1 MALQFYNVF
10 YMTGQEY
17 GAFDVVVVGSG
28 AAGMVAAL
36 TAAHQGL
43 STVVVEKAPHYG
55 GSTARSGGGVWI
67 PNNEVLKRDGVKDTA
82 DAARKYLHAIIGDVV
97 PADKI
102 DTYLDRGPEMLSFV
116 LKNSPLK
123 LCWVPGYSDY
133 YPETPGGKAT
143 GRSVEPRPFNAKKL
157 GPDEAG
163 LEPPYGKVP
172 MNMVV
177 LQQDYVRLNQLKR
190 HPRGVL
196 RSIKVGVRSVWA
208 NATGKN
214 LVGMGRALIAPLR
227 IGLRDAGVPVLLNT
241 ALTDLYVEDGVVRGI
256 YVRAEGAAESSEPQL
271 IRARKGVILGC
282 GGFEHNQEMRT
293 KYQRQ
298 PITTE
303 WTVGAKANTGD
314 GILAAEKL
322 GAALELMEDSWWGP
336 TVPLVDAPWFA
347 LSERNSPGSIIVNL
361 SGKRF
366 MNESMPYVEACHH
379 MYGGEYGQGPGPGE
393 NVPAWL
399 VFDQQYRDRYIF
411 AGLQPG
417 QRIPKKWLE
426 SGVVVKADTLAELA
440 EKTGVPTEALSAT
453 IERFNGFARTGVDED
468 FHRGE
473 SAYDRYYGDP
483 TNKPNPNL
491 GEIKHAPFY
500 AAKMVPGD
508 LGTKGGIRT
517 DVHGRALRDD
527 GSIIEG
533 LYAAGNVSSP
543 VMGHTYPGPGGTIGP
558 AMTFGY
564 LAALHLAGA
573 APAATSD
580 AGAAPA
586 ATSDAGAAPAAT
598 SETGKAH

>member
-1 MALQFYNVF
+1 
-10 YMTGQEY
+10 MTGQEY
-17 GAFDVVVVGSG
+17 DVVVVGSG

-67 PNNEVLKRDGVKDTA
+67 PNNEILKRDGVKDTA
-82 DAARKYLHAIIGDVV
+82 EAARKYLHTIIGDAV

-102 DTYLDRGPEMLSFV
+102 DTYLDRSPEMLSFV

-143 GRSVEPRPFNAKKL
+143 GRSVEPKPFNAKKL
-157 GPDEAG
+157 GPDEKG

-172 MNMVV
+172 LNMVV

-196 RSIKVGVRSVWA
+196 RSLKVGVRSVWA

-227 IGLRDAGVPVLLNT
+227 IGLQKAGVPVLLDT

-256 YVRAEGAAESSEPQL
+256 YVRNTQDPESAEPTL
-271 IRARKGVILGC
+271 IRARKGVILGS
-282 GGFEHNQEMRT
+282 GGFEHNEQMRV
-293 KYQRQ
+293 KYQRA

-303 WTVGAKANTGD
+303 WTVGAAANTGD

-361 SGKRF
+361 SAKRF

-379 MYGGEYGQGPGPGE
+379 MYGGRYGQGEGPGE

-399 VFDQQYRDRYIF
+399 IFDQQYRDRYIF

-426 SGVVVKADTLAELA
+426 SGVVVKAETLAELA
-440 EKTGVPTEALSAT
+440 EKTGLSTEALTAT
-453 IERFNGFARTGVDED
+453 VDRFNGFARTGVDED
-468 FHRGE
+468 FHRGD

-483 TNKPNPNL
+483 TIKPNPNL
-491 GEIKHAPFY
+491 GEIKHGPFY

-517 DVHGRALRDD
+517 DNDGRALRDD
-527 GSIIEG
+527 NTVIDG

-564 LAALHLAGA
+564 LAALAIAGK
-573 APAATSD
+573 
-580 AGAAPA
+580 G
-586 ATSDAGAAPAAT
+586 
-598 SETGKAH
+598 

>member
-1 MALQFYNVF
+1 VAPRPANSITCSS
-10 YMTGQEY
+10 MTAQE
-17 GAFDVVVVGSG
+17 FDVVVVGSG

-43 STVVVEKAPHYG
+43 SAVVVEKAPHFG

-67 PNNEVLKRDGVKDTA
+67 LNNEILKRDGVTDTA
-82 DAARKYLHAIIGDVV
+82 QAARTYLHTIIGDVV
-97 PADKI
+97 EPERI
-102 DTYLDRGPEMLSFV
+102 DTYLERGPEMLSFV
-116 LKNSPLK
+116 LAHTPLK
-123 LCWVPGYSDY
+123 MCWVPGYSDY
-133 YPETPGGKAT
+133 YPETPGGRSG
-143 GRSVEPRPFNAKKL
+143 GRSVEPKPFDAKRL
-157 GPDEAG
+157 GPDLPG

-172 MNMVV
+172 LNVV
-177 LQQDYVRLNQLKR
+177 VMQQDYVRLNQLKR
-190 HPRGVL
+190 HWRGIL
-196 RSIKVGVRSVWA
+196 RSLKVGARTMWA
-208 NATGKN
+208 GMRGKN

-227 IGLRDAGVPVLLNT
+227 IGLRQAGVPVLLNT
-241 ALTDLYVEDGVVRGI
+241 ALTELYVEDGAVRGI
-256 YVRAEGAAESSEPQL
+256 YVRDMSGPEAAEPQL
-271 IRARKGVILGC
+271 IKARRGVILGS
-282 GGFEHNQEMRT
+282 GGFEHNEQMRI
-293 KYQRQ
+293 KYQRA

-336 TVPLVDAPWFA
+336 TVPLVGAPWFA
-347 LSERNSPGSIIVNL
+347 LSERNSPGSVIVNL
-361 SGKRF
+361 AGNRF

-399 VFDQQYRDRYIF
+399 VFDQQYRNRYIF

-417 QRIPKKWLE
+417 QRIPNKWLE
-426 SGVVVKADTLAELA
+426 SGVIVKADTLAELA
-440 EKTGVPTEALSAT
+440 QKTALPTDAFLAT
-453 IERFNGFARTGVDED
+453 VARFNGFARSGVDED

-491 GEIKHAPFY
+491 GEISHPPYY
-500 AAKMVPGD
+500 AARMVPGD
-508 LGTKGGIRT
+508 LGTKGGVRT

-527 GSIIEG
+527 GSVIEG
-533 LYAAGNVSSP
+533 LYAAGNVSAP

-564 LAALHLAGA
+564 LAALHIAGA
-573 APAATSD
+573 ARPAT
-580 AGAAPA
+580 
-586 ATSDAGAAPAAT
+586 
-598 SETGKAH
+598 

>member
-1 MALQFYNVF
+1 
-10 YMTGQEY
+10 
-17 GAFDVVVVGSG
+17 
-28 AAGMVAAL
+28 
-36 TAAHQGL
+36 
-43 STVVVEKAPHYG
+43 
-55 GSTARSGGGVWI
+55 
-67 PNNEVLKRDGVKDTA
+67 
-82 DAARKYLHAIIGDVV
+82 
-97 PADKI
+97 
-102 DTYLDRGPEMLSFV
+102 
-116 LKNSPLK
+116 
-123 LCWVPGYSDY
+123 
-133 YPETPGGKAT
+133 
-143 GRSVEPRPFNAKKL
+143 
-157 GPDEAG
+157 
-163 LEPPYGKVP
+163 P

-227 IGLRDAGVPVLLNT
+227 IGLQKAGVPVQLNT

-256 YVRAEGAAESSEPQL
+256 YVRNTQDPESAEPTL
-271 IRARKGVILGC
+271 IRARKGVILGS
-282 GGFEHNQEMRT
+282 GGFEHNEQMRV
-293 KYQRQ
+293 KYQRA

-303 WTVGAKANTGD
+303 WTVGAVANTGD

-336 TVPLVDAPWFA
+336 TVPLVGAPWFA

-361 SGKRF
+361 SAKRF

-379 MYGGEYGQGPGPGE
+379 MYGGQYGQGEGPGE

-399 VFDQQYRDRYIF
+399 IFDQQYRDRYIF

-426 SGVVVKADTLAELA
+426 SGVVVKAATLAELA
-440 EKTGVPTEALSAT
+440 EKTGLSAEALAGT
-453 IERFNGFARTGVDED
+453 VDRFNGFARSGVDED
-468 FHRGE
+468 FHRGD

-483 TNKPNPNL
+483 TIKPNPNL
-491 GEIKHAPFY
+491 GEIKHGPFY

-517 DVHGRALRDD
+517 DNDGRALRDD
-527 GSIIEG
+527 NSVIEG

-564 LAALHLAGA
+564 LAALAIA
-573 APAATSD
+573 
-580 AGAAPA
+580 
-586 ATSDAGAAPAAT
+586 
-598 SETGKAH
+598 GKAR

>member
-1 MALQFYNVF
+1 VDRGSCPQAGQFYNVF
-10 YMTGQEY
+10 YMTQE
-17 GAFDVVVVGSG
+17 FDVVVVGSG

-67 PNNEVLKRDGVKDTA
+67 PNNEILKRDGVTDTPE
-82 DAARKYLHAIIGDVV
+82 AARTYLHGIIGDVV
-97 PADKI
+97 EPERI

-116 LKNSPLK
+116 LKHSPLK
-123 LCWVPGYSDY
+123 MCWVPGYSDY
-133 YPETPGGKAT
+133 YPESPGGRPT
-143 GRSVEPRPFNAKKL
+143 GRSIEPKPFNARKL
-157 GPDEAG
+157 GADLPG

-172 MNMVV
+172 LNVV
-177 LQQDYVRLNQLKR
+177 VMQQDYVRLNQLKR

-196 RSIKVGVRSVWA
+196 RSLKVGARTMWA
-208 NATGKN
+208 KATGKN

-227 IGLRDAGVPVLLNT
+227 IGLQKARVPVLLNT

-256 YVRAEGAAESSEPQL
+256 YVRDAGAPESAEPEL
-271 IRARKGVILGC
+271 IRARRAVILGS
-282 GGFEHNQEMRT
+282 GGFEHNEQMRV
-293 KYQRQ
+293 KYQRA

-314 GILAAEKL
+314 GIVAAEKL
-322 GAALELMEDSWWGP
+322 GAALDIMEDAWWGP
-336 TVPLVDAPWFA
+336 TVPLVGAPWFA
-347 LSERNSPGSIIVNL
+347 LSERNSPGSIIVNTA
-361 SGKRF
+361 GKRF

-379 MYGGEYGQGPGPGE
+379 MYGGTYGQGAGPGE
-393 NVPAWL
+393 NIPAWL
-399 VFDQQYRDRYIF
+399 VFDQRYRDRYIF

-417 QRIPKKWLE
+417 QRIPNKWLE
-426 SGVVVKADTLAELA
+426 SGVIVKADTLEELA
-440 EKTGVPTEALSAT
+440 TKAGLPVEEFTAT
-453 IERFNGFARTGVDED
+453 VERFNGFAHSGVDED

-491 GEIKHAPFY
+491 GEISHGPYY

-527 GSIIEG
+527 GSVIEG
-533 LYAAGNVSSP
+533 LYAAGNVSAP

-564 LAALHLAGA
+564 LAALHVAG
-573 APAATSD
+573 
-580 AGAAPA
+580 
-586 ATSDAGAAPAAT
+586 
-598 SETGKAH
+598 KN

>member
-1 MALQFYNVF
+1 
-10 YMTGQEY
+10 MTGQEY
-17 GAFDVVVVGSG
+17 DVVVVGSG

-67 PNNEVLKRDGVKDTA
+67 PNNEILQRDGVTDTA
-82 DAARKYLHAIIGDVV
+82 EAARKYLHAIIGDVV
-97 PADKI
+97 PAERI
-102 DTYLDRGPEMLSFV
+102 DTYLERSPEMLSFV
-116 LKNSPLK
+116 LKHSPLK
-123 LCWVPGYSDY
+123 MCWVPGYSDY
-133 YPETPGGKAT
+133 YPEVPGGRAG
-143 GRSVEPRPFNAKKL
+143 GRSIEPKPFDAKKL
-157 GPDEAG
+157 GPDMAG

-172 MNMVV
+172 LNMVV
-177 LQQDYVRLNQLKR
+177 MQQDYVRLNQLKR
-190 HPRGVL
+190 HPRGLL
-196 RSIKVGVRSVWA
+196 RSLKVGVRSVWA
-208 NATGKN
+208 NATRKN

-241 ALTDLYVEDGVVRGI
+241 ALTDLHVEDGVVRGI
-256 YVRAEGAAESSEPQL
+256 YVKDARDSSAEPQL
-271 IRARKGVILGC
+271 IRARRGVILGS
-282 GGFEHNQEMRT
+282 GGFEHNEQMRV
-293 KYQRQ
+293 KYQRA

-322 GAALELMEDSWWGP
+322 GAALEIMEDAWWGP
-336 TVPLVDAPWFA
+336 TVPLVDSPWFA
-347 LSERNSPGSIIVNL
+347 LSERNSPGSIIVNMA
-361 SGKRF
+361 GKRF

-379 MYGGEYGQGPGPGE
+379 MYGGQYGQGSGPGE
-393 NVPAWL
+393 NIPAWL
-399 VFDQQYRDRYIF
+399 IFDQQYRDRFIF

-417 QRIPKKWLE
+417 QRIPRKWLE
-426 SGVVVKADTLAELA
+426 SGVIVKADTIAELA
-440 EKTGVPTEALSAT
+440 EKTGVPADALAAT
-453 IERFNGFARTGVDED
+453 VERFNGFARSGVDED

-491 GEIKHAPFY
+491 GEISHGPFY
-500 AAKMVPGD
+500 GAKMVPGD

-517 DVHGRALRDD
+517 DVNGRALRDD
-527 GSIIEG
+527 NSIIEG

-564 LAALHLAGA
+564 LAALHLAGK
-573 APAATSD
+573 
-580 AGAAPA
+580 
-586 ATSDAGAAPAAT
+586 
-598 SETGKAH
+598 E

>member
-1 MALQFYNVF
+1 MKSPNFFDRDSCWIAGQFYNVF

-17 GAFDVVVVGSG
+17 DVVVVGSG

-67 PNNEVLKRDGVKDTA
+67 PNNEILKRDGVKDTPE
-82 DAARKYLHAIIGDVV
+82 AARTYLHKIIGDVV
-97 PADKI
+97 PAEKL

-133 YPETPGGKAT
+133 YPERPGGKPT
-143 GRSVEPRPFNAKKL
+143 GRSVEPKPFNAKKL
-157 GPDEAG
+157 GPDMDG

-172 MNMVV
+172 LNMVV
-177 LQQDYVRLNQLKR
+177 MQQDYMRLNQLKR
-190 HPRGVL
+190 HPRGLL
-196 RSIKVGVRSVWA
+196 RSIKVGLRSMWA
-208 NATGKN
+208 NATGQN

-227 IGLRDAGVPVLLNT
+227 IALRDAGVPVLLNT

-256 YVRAEGAAESSEPQL
+256 YVRTAGSPESAEPEL
-271 IRARKGVILGC
+271 ISARCGVILGS
-282 GGFEHNQEMRT
+282 GGFEHNEQMRV
-293 KYQRQ
+293 KYQRA
-298 PITTE
+298 PITTD

-322 GAALELMEDSWWGP
+322 GAALEFMDDAWWGP
-336 TVPLVDAPWFA
+336 TVPLVGSPWFA
-347 LSERNSPGSIIVNL
+347 LSERNSPGSIIVNMD
-361 SGKRF
+361 GKRF

-379 MYGGEYGQGPGPGE
+379 MYGGQYGQGTGPGE

-399 VFDQQYRDRYIF
+399 VFDQQYRNRYIF

-417 QRIPKKWLE
+417 QRIPKRWLE
-426 SGVVVKADTLAELA
+426 SGVVVSAPTLAQLA
-440 EKTGVPTEALSAT
+440 AKMGLPAEAFAAT
-453 IERFNGFARTGVDED
+453 VERFNGFARTGVDAD
-468 FHRGE
+468 FKRGD

-483 TNKPNPNL
+483 TNKPHPNL
-491 GEIKHAPFY
+491 GEIKHGPFY

-508 LGTKGGIRT
+508 LGTKGGVRT
-517 DVHGRALRDD
+517 DVNGRVLRDD
-527 GSIIEG
+527 NSVIDG

-564 LAALHLAGA
+564 LAALDIA
-573 APAATSD
+573 
-580 AGAAPA
+580 
-586 ATSDAGAAPAAT
+586 
-598 SETGKAH
+598 GKA

>member
-1 MALQFYNVF
+1 
-10 YMTGQEY
+10 MTGQEY
-17 GAFDVVVVGSG
+17 DVVVVGSG

-67 PNNEVLKRDGVKDTA
+67 PNNEILKRDGVKDTPE
-82 DAARKYLHAIIGDVV
+82 AARTYLHKIIGDVV
-97 PADKI
+97 PAEKI
-102 DTYLDRGPEMLSFV
+102 DTYLDRSPEMLSFV
-116 LKNSPLK
+116 LKHSPLK

-133 YPETPGGKAT
+133 YPETPGGKPT
-143 GRSVEPRPFNAKKL
+143 GRSVEPKPFNAKKL
-157 GPDEAG
+157 GADEKG

-177 LQQDYVRLNQLKR
+177 MQQDYVRLNQLKR

-227 IGLRDAGVPVLLNT
+227 IGLQKAGVPVLLNT
-241 ALTDLYVEDGVVRGI
+241 ALTDLYIEDGVVRGI
-256 YVRAEGAAESSEPQL
+256 YVVDPRDTSAEPQL
-271 IRARKGVILGC
+271 IRARRGVILGS
-282 GGFEHNQEMRT
+282 GGFEHNEQMRV
-293 KYQRQ
+293 KYQRA

-303 WTVGAKANTGD
+303 WTVGAAANTGD
-314 GILAAEKL
+314 GILAAEKQ
-322 GAALELMEDSWWGP
+322 GAALEFMEDSWWGP
-336 TVPLVDAPWFA
+336 TVPLTDSPWFA
-347 LSERNSPGSIIVNL
+347 LSERNSPGSIIVNMA
-361 SGKRF
+361 GKRF

-379 MYGGEYGQGPGPGE
+379 MYGGEYGQGAGPGE
-393 NVPAWL
+393 NIPAWL
-399 VFDQQYRDRYIF
+399 IFDQQYRDRFIF

-426 SGVVVKADTLAELA
+426 SGVIVKADTLEELA
-440 EKTGVPTEALSAT
+440 AKTGLPADAFAAT
-453 IERFNGFARTGVDED
+453 IDRFNGFARSGVDED

-491 GEIKHAPFY
+491 GEIKHGPYY

-517 DVHGRALRDD
+517 DVKGRALRDD
-527 GSIIEG
+527 NSVIEG

-558 AMTFGY
+558 AMTWGY
-564 LAALHLAGA
+564 LAALDIAG
-573 APAATSD
+573 
-580 AGAAPA
+580 
-586 ATSDAGAAPAAT
+586 
-598 SETGKAH
+598 KK

>member
-1 MALQFYNVF
+1 
-10 YMTGQEY
+10 MTGQEY
-17 GAFDVVVVGSG
+17 DVVVVGSG

-67 PNNEVLKRDGVKDTA
+67 PNNEILKRDGVKDTPE
-82 DAARKYLHAIIGDVV
+82 AARTYLHKIIGDVV
-97 PADKI
+97 PAEKI
-102 DTYLDRGPEMLSFV
+102 DTYLDRSPEMLSFV
-116 LKNSPLK
+116 LKHSPLK

-133 YPETPGGKAT
+133 YPETPGGKPT
-143 GRSVEPRPFNAKKL
+143 GRSVEPKPFNAKKL
-157 GPDEAG
+157 GADEKG

-177 LQQDYVRLNQLKR
+177 MQQDYVRLNQLKR

-196 RSIKVGVRSVWA
+196 RSVKVGVRSVWA

-227 IGLRDAGVPVLLNT
+227 IGLQKAGVPLLLNT

-256 YVRAEGAAESSEPQL
+256 YVVDPRDTSAEPQL
-271 IRARKGVILGC
+271 IRARRGVILGS
-282 GGFEHNQEMRT
+282 GGFEHNEQMRV
-293 KYQRQ
+293 KYQRA

-303 WTVGAKANTGD
+303 WTVGAAANTGD
-314 GILAAEKL
+314 GILAAEKQ
-322 GAALELMEDSWWGP
+322 GAALEFMEDSWWGP
-336 TVPLVDAPWFA
+336 TVPLTDSPWFA
-347 LSERNSPGSIIVNL
+347 LSERNSPGSIIVNMA
-361 SGKRF
+361 GKRF

-379 MYGGEYGQGPGPGE
+379 MYGGEYGQGAGPGE
-393 NVPAWL
+393 NIPAWL
-399 VFDQQYRDRYIF
+399 IFDQQYRDRFIF

-426 SGVVVKADTLAELA
+426 SGVIVKADTLEELA
-440 EKTGVPTEALSAT
+440 AKTGLPADAFAAT
-453 IERFNGFARTGVDED
+453 IDRFNGFARSGVDED

-491 GEIKHAPFY
+491 GEIKHGPYY

-517 DVHGRALRDD
+517 DVKGRALRDD
-527 GSIIEG
+527 DSVIEG

-558 AMTFGY
+558 AMTWGY
-564 LAALHLAGA
+564 LAALDIAG
-573 APAATSD
+573 
-580 AGAAPA
+580 
-586 ATSDAGAAPAAT
+586 
-598 SETGKAH
+598 KK